1 MLKLLTKISND
12 IRYICFSGQ
21 ERFVLNKISRLWCLH
36 KWQLV
41 AMVPGIGGKCVRVK
55 QCSKCGKTT
64 WSVL

>member
-55 QCSKCGKTT
+55 
-64 WSVL
+64 